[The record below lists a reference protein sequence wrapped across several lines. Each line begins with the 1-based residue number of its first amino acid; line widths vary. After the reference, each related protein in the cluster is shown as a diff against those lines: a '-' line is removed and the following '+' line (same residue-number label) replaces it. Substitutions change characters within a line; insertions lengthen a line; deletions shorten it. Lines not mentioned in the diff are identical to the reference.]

1 MGSLKIIMPLKDI
14 TLPSNKKFGLFFCVI
29 FSFFSFF
36 FYYKGI
42 EKIAYIFLI
51 ISIIFLTIS
60 YLSPHLLHPL
70 NRAWMSLGY
79 FIGFIINP
87 IILGLIY
94 FLIITPYGLIIKLIG
109 RDELK
114 IKISDKKSYW
124 IYRKCNR
131 FNENFNKQY

>member
-1 MGSLKIIMPLKDI
+1 MIPKDI
-14 TLPSNKKFGLFFCVI
+14 TLPSNKNFGLFFFAI
-29 FSFFSFF
+29 FSFFSIF

-42 EKIAYIFLI
+42 EKIAYLFLI
-51 ISIIFLTIS
+51 ISITFFTIS
-60 YLSPHLLHPL
+60 FLFPHLLHPL
-70 NRAWMSLGY
+70 NRSWMSLGY

-94 FLIITPYGLIIKLIG
+94 FLIISPYGLIIKLIG

-114 IKISDKKSYW
+114 IKKSNKKSNW

-131 FNENFNKQY
+131 FSKNFNKQY